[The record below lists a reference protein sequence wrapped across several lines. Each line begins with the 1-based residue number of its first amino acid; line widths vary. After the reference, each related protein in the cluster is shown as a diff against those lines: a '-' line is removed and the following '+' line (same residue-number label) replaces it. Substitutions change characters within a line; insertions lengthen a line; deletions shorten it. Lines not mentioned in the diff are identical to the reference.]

1 MINNTPYFIENSSK
15 EYVKRKSLEDKI
27 CTDVLVVGGGMSGL
41 SVAYNLSKKINPR
54 KIILIERN
62 RIGFGTTGFSSGLL
76 TDSIEEDYFCMEY
89 GVNMEIKSGVD
100 EIVKVTKEERLDC
113 RLKKVPSLYFCNN
126 YSQSKNIQKEYES
139 RKKDGFDVDLLN
151 KDHLS
156 NLYGINAE
164 LAMINKEGYCLD
176 PVRFCQELA
185 KRLENKGV
193 RIYESTRL
201 INYESGEKR
210 AFTQNGCLDYGTL
223 VLTND
228 SPKLEKTPLFG
239 KTFLLSS
246 SVGVTKPLTRKQY
259 QELWRN
265 GEAMGWN
272 GEDFS
277 YFYFRP
283 VDDRLLIGGVD
294 KLISLRDSRRNRYYN
309 LNNLV
314 KLKEL
319 LKETF
324 PTLKSISFDNFW
336 TGIIPE
342 SIDSLPFVGEIKQDH
357 YIGLHNPGLPLAY
370 KSGELI
376 SKLINKETPNSFN
389 YYRYDRPL
397 SLDLRFRSLVKYQPF
412 TLIANKIIFSLLK
425 LSLKQSPNIT
435 KL

>member
-27 CTDVLVVGGGMSGL
+27 CTDVLV
-41 SVAYNLSKKINPR
+41 
-54 KIILIERN
+54 
-62 RIGFGTTGFSSGLL
+62 
-76 TDSIEEDYFCMEY
+76 
-89 GVNMEIKSGVD
+89 VD

-342 SIDSLPFVGEIKQDH
+342 SIDSGIIPVQKLSKEMLFKVG
-357 YIGLHNPGLPLAY
+357 NV
-370 KSGELI
+370 SF
-376 SKLINKETPNSFN
+376 NNSFN
-389 YYRYDRPL
+389 L
-397 SLDLRFRSLVKYQPF
+397 
-412 TLIANKIIFSLLK
+412 
-425 LSLKQSPNIT
+425 T
-435 KL
+435 KLFKL